1 MSGFLEAIPVVL
13 SPDIFG
19 IIVAASAFG
28 LFVGATPGLSATMA
42 VALLVPITFFMSP
55 IAALGTIITCSAMA
69 IFAGDI
75 PGAMLRIP
83 GTPSSAAYVDD
94 TYLLNRQGK
103 LDIALGTTLTTSA
116 IGGIAGTLV
125 LMFAA
130 PQLADFALNFSSYE
144 YFWLALLGLSC
155 ATLVANGSQLKGMI
169 SLALGLLLAM
179 VGLDVVTGQQ
189 RFTFGIVD
197 LQGGVPLIAVMIG
210 AFAIAELYRK
220 TAELGEEN
228 PVPPPVK
235 GSFLKGQ
242 GSILWRHRSNVIR
255 GSATGTIVGALPGA
269 GADIAAW
276 ISYAIA
282 KRFSKTPE
290 KFGKGHL
297 EGVAEAGASNNAAVS
312 GSYVPTLVFG
322 VPGDSI
328 TAIVIGVLIL
338 KGIQPGP
345 LVFTT
350 SPDLINALYVIFIL
364 SNLIMVPLGIAA
376 IFLARRI
383 LMVDRGL
390 LYPIILVLCLLG
402 AFATTNSMFD
412 LWYLLIIGLLV
423 WLMEANDYPCAP
435 MILGLVLGRVVEEN
449 FMNSALKANGDW
461 LAFFDRPLSGV
472 LGVLTIAVWLFPLI
486 RFAWRRMAGAS
497 ASSLSSNNGQ

>member
-13 SPDIFG
+13 SPDILG

-94 TYLLNRQGK
+94 TYFLNRQGK

-220 TAELGEEN
+220 TTELGEEN
-228 PVPPPVK
+228 PIPPPVE

-242 GSILWRHRSNVIR
+242 GSILWRHRWNVVR
-255 GSATGTIVGALPGA
+255 GSATGTVVGALPGA

-364 SNLIMVPLGIAA
+364 SNLIMIPLGIAA
-376 IFLARRI
+376 IFLGRRI
-383 LMVDRGL
+383 LMVDPGL

-423 WLMEANDYPCAP
+423 WLMEANGYPCAP

-472 LGVLTIAVWLFPLI
+472 LGVLTIVVWLFPLF
-486 RFAWRRMAGAS
+486 RSAWRRMAGS
-497 ASSLSSNNGQ
+497 GASSLSSNKGQ